1 MVNKRTPPTV
11 AAAPTPP
18 LVLRSEQDAR
28 EALGSDHGLEWF
40 FRRPP
45 SPPIAVYELPGAGG
59 VLPPL
64 SSVTVDGLGWP
75 APAAAWHRLEL
86 SHDPQRSPPLT
97 CRVDGAPVELE
108 QHLDGVWRPRRAES
122 DG

>member
-18 LVLRSEQDAR
+18 LPIGSEQDAR
-28 EALGSDHGLEWF
+28 ELLGADHGLERI
-40 FRRPP
+40 FRRPL
-45 SPPIAVYELPGAGG
+45 PPVAVYELPGEGG

-64 SSVTVDGLGWP
+64 SSVTVEGLGWP
-75 APAAAWHRLEL
+75 GAPPSALHRLEL

-97 CRVDGAPVELE
+97 CRVDGVPVELE
-108 QHLDGVWRPRRAES
+108 QHSDGVWRPRRAES
-122 DG
+122 NG